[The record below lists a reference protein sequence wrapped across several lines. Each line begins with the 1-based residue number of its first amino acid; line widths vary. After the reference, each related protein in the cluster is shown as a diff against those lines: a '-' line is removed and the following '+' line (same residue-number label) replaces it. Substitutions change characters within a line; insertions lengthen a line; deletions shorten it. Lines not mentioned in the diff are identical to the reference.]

1 MSLQA
6 QAHAQAQQ
14 AAEEACHY
22 DATAQTLQAQANLM
36 ASKHMA
42 ASSQRRR
49 AELDG
54 GHGMPQPIYLPDRF
68 QTPGSP
74 VQHAAAGGGEGLPRM
89 PGVTFGSR
97 QAGHDS
103 GSPSAALLERALLG
117 IPDADP
123 VTELDDGQLILAA
136 AEVHFEDYAALRSHS
151 VPCNASLPSAIKR
164 SQSQQTT
171 AVEQQEVHP
180 SIHRSASQHDGL
192 MIEDSALQ
200 LKME

>member
-1 MSLQA
+1 MQA

-22 DATAQTLQAQANLM
+22 DAAAQTLPAQANLM
-36 ASKHMA
+36 ASKHIA
-42 ASSQRRR
+42 ASSQRR

-54 GHGMPQPIYLPDRF
+54 VPQHIYLPDRF

-74 VQHAAAGGGEGLPRM
+74 VQHAAPSEGDGLPRM
-89 PGVTFGSR
+89 PGLTFGSR

-103 GSPSAALLERALLG
+103 GSPGTALLERALLSM
-117 IPDADP
+117 PDAEP

-136 AEVHFEDYAALRSHS
+136 AEVHFEDHAALRSHS
-151 VPCNASLPSAIKR
+151 VPCTSSLPSAIKR

-171 AVEQQEVHP
+171 AGEQQEVHP
-180 SIHRSASQHDGL
+180 SIHRSASQHAGL
-192 MIEDSALQ
+192 MMEDSALQ